1 MITDM
6 KKHIILT
13 LVITLI
19 SIHISAM
26 PHYFTTFDMKSGLSN
41 NYASSIIQDK
51 YGMIWIG
58 TRNGLNRYDGNSF
71 ISYYSSNEEG
81 NLINS
86 QVNALTLS
94 PDNELYISTHQGLER
109 YDYENDMFVCLDF
122 TRGVRVNNALFDNK
136 KNIWTTINGYSL
148 VKYNTKTGLSITY
161 QLNGEDITRIYITT
175 KGRVWACSRKD
186 IAYFDEESN
195 TFIPID
201 IPSENNLNIMDITA
215 IWVSDNE
222 STIIVGTTMDGI
234 KRIDLDAGIVQ
245 DIVHKSENTP
255 TYARSLYRHG
265 NKIYCATGNGIYIY
279 NLETSLVEEIIKK
292 NRNDIYSLS
301 SNAIRSILIDDEDGL
316 WACTDDGGISY
327 APAYS
332 AFNRYYEITHSN
344 TIHGEIIHD
353 ICQDDYG
360 NIWIGTEDSG
370 VNQYNIASGEFKYFD
385 DSNGLSQ
392 DCIHGLVPIGRMLW
406 VGTHLN
412 GIDLLDIR
420 SGRVINHYN
429 LTGGLRNNSIIVYMY
444 KTMEDELLVATTL
457 GLYKY
462 NPQKDAFEIQDLT
475 FTERAQTICEDHE
488 GTLWVGSTT
497 GNLNRK
503 RRGEEVFQSFFVDSL
518 IINSQASINHII
530 EDHNHNLWL
539 ATSIGLYMLD
549 NKTTETKVYRLNREG
564 TGKITYRIEEDSQN
578 SLWVSTADGL
588 IKFNTKTNTYE
599 TFRQE
604 HGLPTNQFNYNSS
617 LTMSDGKM
625 YFGTLRGMIGFYP
638 EDISM
643 IIGQS
648 KQYITALHI
657 LNEGNNEETVINLL
671 NQEHITLKNK
681 NSTFYIEF
689 VSPEYRKM
697 GRLTYSY
704 NMQGSSEQWITTNS
718 NKAYY
723 SGLHSGKY
731 IFQLK
736 ASNLSGDWNNQPKIL
751 EIIILPPWFHT
762 TLAHIVYFIL
772 GILAIILFI
781 LSLKWQNRKK
791 MKMLID
797 GFENEK
803 EKEIYRSKID
813 FFINVAHEI
822 RTPLTLIKLP
832 LEKVIN
838 DIELPKEAEK
848 YLTVIQKNTD
858 RLNDLIDQLLD
869 FRKTETDGYKLNFTS
884 HDIIAIIDEMFARFY
899 TTGEARSIT
908 MLFTPPVKEFYAY
921 IDKEAFTKIISNL
934 LNNAIKY
941 AGKNV
946 IIKFFIPNDNH
957 FAIDIINDGEP
968 IKSGVRELIF
978 TPFYRAENADSRP
991 GTGLGL
997 PLAASLAKMHGGT
1010 LTLEDTDNGMTLFR
1024 LLLPTNHPEAI
1035 SFKIKEEELPA
1046 IQESEIT
1053 YPILQSRETILIVE
1067 DNEEM
1072 RIFVADMLKE
1082 NYNIVLASQ
1091 GKDALQ
1097 CLRQQAINL
1106 IITDV
1111 MMPVMDGF
1119 ELLKEVKTHIEF
1131 SHIPVVVLT
1140 ARSTF
1145 EARIEGLSL
1154 GADAYIDKPFSID
1167 LLKAQIKNLLDNRN
1181 NIRMY
1186 YLNTPMA
1193 NVKTMAYSKTDEE
1206 FLIQLDSIINEHL
1219 DDMDLNV
1226 EKIADMM
1233 NLSRPTLYRKISAI
1247 SQVTPNKF
1255 INIIRLKKAAELLQN
1270 SKMKV
1275 YEVSEAVGFSSQ
1287 SYFSRAFLEQFGITP
1302 SQYIKTCQAND

>member
-1 MITDM
+1 MISDM
-6 KKHIILT
+6 RKNIILIFA
-13 LVITLI
+13 VTLI
-19 SIHISAM
+19 SIHISAI

-41 NYASSIIQDK
+41 NYVSSIIQDK

-148 VKYNTKTGLSITY
+148 VKYNTETGLSITY
-161 QLNGEDITRIYITT
+161 QLNGEDITRIYITS
-175 KGRVWACSRKD
+175 KGKVWACSRRN
-186 IAYFDEESN
+186 IACFDEENN
-195 TFIPID
+195 TFVPIEMPAWND
-201 IPSENNLNIMDITA
+201 LNIMDITA
-215 IWVSDNE
+215 MWVSDDE

-245 DIVHKSENTP
+245 DILQKRESTP
-255 TYARSLYRHG
+255 TYARSFYRSE
-265 NKIYCATGNGIYIY
+265 NRIYCATGNGIYIY
-279 NLETSLVEEIIKK
+279 DLETNHLEEVIKK
-292 NRNDIYSLS
+292 NRNDKYSLS
-301 SNAIRSILIDDEDGL
+301 SNAIRAIFIDDEDGL
-316 WACTDDGGISY
+316 WVSTDDGGINY

-332 AFNRYYEITHSN
+332 AFNRYYEISQSN

-360 NIWIGTEDSG
+360 HIWIGTEDSG
-370 VNQYNIASGEFKYFD
+370 VNQYNLATGEYKYFD

-406 VGTHLN
+406 VGTHVN
-412 GIDLLDIR
+412 GIDLLDIPT
-420 SGRVINHYN
+420 GRIVKHYY
-429 LTGGLRNNSIIVYMY
+429 LTGGQRNNNIIVYMY
-444 KTMEDELLVATTL
+444 KTTDDELLVATAS

-462 NPQKDAFEIQDLT
+462 NPQKDAFDIQNLT
-475 FTERAQTICEDHE
+475 FTERVQTICEDHE

-503 RRGEEVFQSFFVDSL
+503 RRGEEAFQSFIVDSL
-518 IINSQASINHII
+518 IIDSKASINHII
-530 EDHNHNLWL
+530 EDHNQNLWL
-539 ATSIGLYMLD
+539 ATSIGLYMFNIKTD
-549 NKTTETKVYRLNREG
+549 EAKPNKLNREIE
-564 TGKITYRIEEDSQN
+564 GKITYRVEEDSQN
-578 SLWVSTADGL
+578 RLWISTADGL
-588 IKFNTKTNTYE
+588 IKYNTKTNTYE

-638 EDISM
+638 ENISM
-643 IIGQS
+643 ITGQS
-648 KQYITALHI
+648 KQYITELHI
-657 LNEGNNEETVINLL
+657 MNEGNNEETVINVL
-671 NQEHITLKNK
+671 NQEQITLKNK

-697 GRLTYSY
+697 GRQTYSY
-704 NMQGSSEQWITTNS
+704 NMQGSSEQWITTNN
-718 NKAYY
+718 NKAYF
-723 SGLHSGKY
+723 SGLPPGKY

-736 ASNLSGDWNNQPKIL
+736 ALNLSDDWNNQPTML
-751 EIIILPPWFHT
+751 EIVILPPWYQT
-762 TLAHIVYFIL
+762 TLAYIAYFIIGL
-772 GILAIILFI
+772 LVISLFI
-781 LSLKWQNRKK
+781 LSLKRQNRKK

-838 DIELPKEAEK
+838 DIELPKKAEK
-848 YLTVIQKNTD
+848 YLTVIQKNTN
-858 RLNDLIDQLLD
+858 RLNNLIDQLLD
-869 FRKTETDGYKLNFTS
+869 FRKTETDGYKLNFVN

-899 TTGEARSIT
+899 TTSEARSIT

-941 AGKNV
+941 ADKKV
-946 IIKFFIPNDNH
+946 VIKFFIPSDNH
-957 FAIDIINDGEP
+957 FAIDIMNDGEP

-978 TPFYRAENADSRP
+978 KPFYRAENAESRQ

-1091 GKDALQ
+1091 GKEALQ
-1097 CLRQQAINL
+1097 YLRQQVINL

-1145 EARIEGLSL
+1145 EARIDGLSL

-1167 LLKAQIKNLLDNRN
+1167 LLKTQIKNLLDNRN

-1206 FLIQLDSIINEHL
+1206 FLIQLDNIINEHI
-1219 DDMDLNV
+1219 DDVDLNV

-1255 INIIRLKKAAELLQN
+1255 INIIRLKKAAELLQ
-1270 SKMKV
+1270 KGEMKV

-1302 SQYIKTCQAND
+1302 SQYIKTCQTND